1 MASASNSIST
11 TNNYGGKFT
20 LTASFNE
27 TATSTSNNN
36 STVSISAT
44 FQNNSTAAFSGQANP
59 YLRVYW
65 YDNNSYSSGTLIA
78 QKQVSSM
85 SSKGS
90 TSVSGSITVGH
101 KSDGTLNGYAKAV
114 WTKGSGSNSY
124 VPASTEVSTANTAL
138 TTIPRKT
145 SITSFGV
152 TRRDETSFSFSWE
165 AKDTVDYLWYTL
177 NNGSTWIGYDTADG
191 TSGSFI
197 VNGLSPNTTYNCN
210 IKVRRKDS
218 QLTTDPFV
226 NIPATTYSIPT
237 QSLKSKT
244 ETSIT
249 MNWKLDGNANYLWY
263 SLNNGSTWTGYG
275 NVSGSSGTYTISGLN
290 ANQTYNIKTKLR
302 RQSTNTTY
310 ENGSVNLSVTTHPY
324 PSIVENGVSK
334 TDLKIGQSQTV
345 TLNNP
350 LSRNVTVYMKQ
361 NNTSGTT
368 LYSGTT
374 TGTSLTFTPNA
385 NTLYN
390 SIPNS
395 KEGNAVYYVVYSNQ
409 TSATR
414 SGKYSIDN
422 SQGQQ
427 NPTFSVTNW
436 SYTANLTSLTNND
449 QTVINNQSTVTFSID
464 TPATSKNGASIAK
477 YLLEWGTVNKET
489 STTED
494 TVVKGNG
501 NLLKVTAIDSRGYQT
516 LTSLDLGTNFINY
529 INIQS
534 TSSATER
541 EDGVNANTTLN
552 LRGTMFYDKFGS
564 EGVQNQFTVA
574 KYYVSTDNVNWSAG
588 YNINLSNFTYQNN
601 QYELRDYQIHANGS
615 SGGFTIGTRY
625 YIKVALTDK
634 VSNTTI
640 TNILVTDGK
649 LAVDTYQDNN
659 GEYHRGINGLADS
672 NYALKVHGNTKTNDI
687 DAANENLSGNLK
699 FTGGT
704 GSVLPS
710 HFYRNLHDTNGNVY
724 DHYYKGTPT
733 TNTIAN
739 LRVWDK
745 TNNTFKVLRFG
756 GDGVMQW
763 NGNTFNAAAYR
774 GVKTLSS
781 KGHSG
786 WGTNNNYVPDIAF
799 ITYWNGAYNSSNN
812 SNLTYAHQGTIQ
824 CKPTSLYDNS
834 SGTTGTVS
842 LSQNISNF
850 SYIEIYYRDNLS
862 RQCGI
867 SKLVVGRG
875 ELITLGGIEGNN
887 GVYIRAKIYKVSGT
901 SITKVAASYFAYS
914 GAIGYEQSGDYIYI
928 HRVLGWK

>member
-1 MASASNSIST
+1 MAVTSGRVESNVGGNYSKFYVNWQQVSQSTANNSTTINWQAGLYTGTSSSHDFWYSNAVKITNVTINGQTVSTGGTWSNIKTGGDNQLLSNSITIPHNSDGT
-11 TNNYGGKFT
+11 KTFSISITGWLYGSGNKSGSGSFT
-20 LTASFNE
+20 LTN
-27 TATSTSNNN
+27 
-36 STVSISAT
+36 
-44 FQNNSTAAFSGQANP
+44 
-59 YLRVYW
+59 
-65 YDNNSYSSGTLIA
+65 
-78 QKQVSSM
+78 
-85 SSKGS
+85 
-90 TSVSGSITVGH
+90 
-101 KSDGTLNGYAKAV
+101 
-114 WTKGSGSNSY
+114 
-124 VPASTEVSTANTAL
+124 
-138 TTIPRKT
+138 IPRKT
-145 SITSFGV
+145 SITSFSV
-152 TRRDETSFSFSWE
+152 SKRSETTFTFSWST
-165 AKDTVDYLWYTL
+165 ADTVDYVWYST
-177 NNGSTWIGYDTADG
+177 NNGSSWTGYDVTDG
-191 TSGSFI
+191 TSGNFVVS
-197 VNGLSPNTTYNCN
+197 GLSANTNYKCK
-210 IKVRRKDS
+210 IKARRKDS
-218 QLTTDPFV
+218 QLESDPSTTV
-226 NIPATTYSIPT
+226 SQTTYAAPT

-249 MNWKLDGNANYLWY
+249 MNWSVDSTANYIWY
-263 SLNNGSTWTGYG
+263 SKDNGANWTAVGTV
-275 NVSGSSGTYTISGLN
+275 NATSGSYTISGLS
-290 ANQTYNIKTKLR
+290 ANTTYNIKTRVR
-302 RQSTNTTY
+302 RSLASTTY
-310 ENGSVNLSVTTHPY
+310 DTTNLPVTTYPY

-436 SYTANLTSLTNND
+436 SYTANLTNLTNND
-449 QTVINNQSTVTFSID
+449 QMVINNQSTVTFSID
-464 TPATSKNGASIAK
+464 TPATAKNGASIAK

-489 STTED
+489 TSTED
-494 TVVKGNG
+494 TVVRGNA

-516 LTSLDLGTNFINY
+516 ATSLDLGTNFVNY
-529 INIQS
+529 ISIQS
-534 TSSATER
+534 TSFTTER

-564 EGVQNQFTVA
+564 EGVQNQFTAA
-574 KYYVSTDNVNWSAG
+574 KYYVSTDNVNWSTG
-588 YNINLSNFTYQNN
+588 YNINLSDFTYQNN

-625 YIKVALTDK
+625 YIKVELTDK

-649 LAVDTYQDNN
+649 LAVDTYQDSN

-672 NYALKVHGNTKTNDI
+672 NYALKVHGNAKVNNI
-687 DAANENLSGNLK
+687 DAADENISGNLK

-710 HFYRNLHDTNGNVY
+710 HFYRNMHDANGNVY

-733 TNTIAN
+733 TNTTAQ

-745 TNNTFKVLRFG
+745 TNNTFKTLRFG

-774 GVKTLSS
+774 GIKTLTAKS
-781 KGHSG
+781 HSNY
-786 WGTNNNYVPDIAF
+786 GTNNNYVPDMSFIA
-799 ITYWNGAYNSSNN
+799 YWNGAYSSENA

-824 CKPTSLYDNS
+824 CKPTVLYNN
-834 SGTTGTVS
+834 TTGTAGTVT
-842 LSQNISNF
+842 LSQTAANFTYIDIFYKQQDNFFSFVRIYSPNNKMATLHGVASWDADTYYSNKNVT
-850 SYIEIYYRDNLS
+850 I
-862 RQCGI
+862 
-867 SKLVVGRG
+867 
-875 ELITLGGIEGNN
+875 
-887 GVYIRAKIYKVSGT
+887 SGT
-901 SITKVAASYFAYS
+901 QITNKYNSTWYITPSTGATGAAKQNK
-914 GAIGYEQSGDYIYI
+914 ITIV
-928 HRVLGWK
+928 RVDGWK